1 MASSLPPEF
10 QSLIHDV
17 PDFPKPGIMFRDITP
32 LLAHPQGLS
41 QVSQSFATA
50 IEAANLAVDV
60 IVGVESRGFLLGT
73 PLAMHLGCGFV
84 PVRKVGKLPR
94 ATFQAEYA
102 LEYGTDRLEIHQ
114 DAIQA
119 GQKVLVVD
127 DVIATGGTANATA
140 SLVNQAGGNLLGF
153 AFLIELSFLA
163 GRANLPQGIS
173 VISLIT
179 Y

>member
-1 MASSLPPEF
+1 MVSLPSEF
-10 QSLIHDV
+10 QSLIQDV
-17 PDFPKPGIMFRDITP
+17 ADFPKPGIMFRDITP
-32 LLAHPQGLS
+32 LLAHPQGLA
-41 QVSQSFATA
+41 QVTQSFAAA

-114 DAIQA
+114 DAIQP
-119 GQKVLVVD
+119 GQRVLVVD

-140 SLVNQAGGNLLGF
+140 SLVGQAGGNLLGF
-153 AFLIELSFLA
+153 AFLIELSFLN
-163 GRANLPQGIS
+163 GRVNLPQDVT
-173 VISLIT
+173 VISLMT

>member
-41 QVSQSFATA
+41 QVSQSFAHA

-163 GRANLPQGIS
+163 GRANLPQGLS
-173 VISLIT
+173 VISLMT